1 MKHISIIIVLIT
13 LVSTHG
19 HGQIRVDNSDSIAY
33 YVRNVLIGSGIEVNN
48 IKHTGMSGSVG
59 QFEAN
64 KSIIGVSGGLVI
76 STGNADSIV
85 GPNNSGRYTSKGEY
99 PQTANGV
106 RAMKKGDKDL
116 KKIGRSS
123 VNDMTIIE
131 FDFIPINNKLEF
143 NYVFASEEYIEYVG
157 TGYNDVFG
165 FFLSGPGIKKKVNL
179 AILPN
184 TRTPITINT
193 INHIKNKKYFR
204 RNTIP
209 SGKLKKLLTPKK
221 VMQSYQQLHDKLQ
234 FDGLTTVL
242 KVQYDVIPYKV
253 YHIKIAIADI
263 GDHSYDSAVFLE
275 GNSFSSV
282 RDSTGKYF
290 KIAMEAEKKPLNI
303 DSIFHPQALIADS
316 VVAEI
321 DDKFEITDI
330 YFDRDSHELS
340 KASQSQL
347 ENLAQYLKN
356 HPDLRCTIY
365 GYTDNIG
372 SFKYNQELSEKRA
385 LSVID
390 FLAESGIDRSALEYL
405 GNSFSNPK
413 ADNETETGR
422 AMNRR
427 VEIVLE

>member
-1 MKHISIIIVLIT
+1 MFRSLIIIAVLIFN
-13 LVSTHG
+13 LKKSQ
-19 HGQIRVDNSDSIAY
+19 GQIRVDNSDSIAW

-48 IKHTGMSGSVG
+48 ITHIGMSGSVG

-85 GPNNSGRYTSKGEY
+85 GPNNSGKYTSRGEY
-99 PQTANGV
+99 PPTPEGL

-116 KKIGRSS
+116 KKIGRST

-131 FDFIPINNKLEF
+131 FDFIPTNNKLEF
-143 NYVFASEEYIEYVG
+143 SYVFASEEYIEYVG

-204 RNTIP
+204 RNTLP
-209 SGKLKKLLTPKK
+209 NGKLKKLFTRKK
-221 VMQSYQQLHDKLQ
+221 VLQSYQQLHDNIQ

-263 GDHSYDSAVFLE
+263 EDHSYDSAVFLE

-282 RDSTGKYF
+282 KDSTGKYF
-290 KIAMEAEKKPLNI
+290 KTVMEPGSKPPDI
-303 DSIFHPQALIADS
+303 ESIFHPSSAITDTL
-316 VVAEI
+316 VETI

-330 YFDRDSHELS
+330 YFERDSHELS
-340 KASQSQL
+340 VASKTQL

-365 GYTDNIG
+365 GYTDNMG
-372 SFKYNQELSEKRA
+372 SFKYNQTLSEKRA

-390 FLAESGIDRSALEYL
+390 FLVQSGIDRNALEYL